1 MLQGGSASA
10 FPRYWSWVGVPIPV
24 TPNEAI
30 IAATFVGTFAARS
43 DAYAAFSGS
52 NWVCVKEELT
62 PEIVMAAFAGGP
74 SISGYTITP
83 QNTTHVG
90 CIDFD
95 CDDGLALAKQLRA
108 AMAEKGVAGY
118 VEMSRRGAHMWVV
131 LDAVVPAK
139 IMRRGLMAF
148 LRQIGQ
154 QWAPE
159 NPKIELRPAAD
170 EIKPDGYGSP
180 IRMPTMPNPKT
191 GLRYPML
198 AADDTLIP
206 RGLDKLCL
214 AIDLTPAWI
223 MESAAST
230 VRPTMKDMRRSDRQ
244 AYNGP
249 AVEGSAS
256 DILRTLWGALDA
268 RPNHSIRCPAHEDK
282 VASLSILPDD
292 LRAVCHAPSCILCNS
307 DKGRGTYELTQ
318 LAAAKGG
325 T

>member
-1 MLQGGSASA
+1 MTDNDSL
-10 FPRYWSWVGVPIPV
+10 
-24 TPNEAI
+24 
-30 IAATFVGTFAARS
+30 IAAVYTGTFAARS

-52 NWVCVKEELT
+52 SWICVKEELT
-62 PEIVMAAFAGGP
+62 PEIVMAAFAGGS

-108 AMAEKGVAGY
+108 AMAAKGVFGY
-118 VEMSRRGAHMWVV
+118 VEMSRRGAHLWVV

-198 AADDTLIP
+198 AADDSLIP

-214 AIDLTPAWI
+214 AIDLTPAWV
-223 MESAAST
+223 MESAADSL
-230 VRPTMKDMRRSDRQ
+230 RPDVKNLPSDYFPPRVIRPD
-244 AYNGP
+244 A
-249 AVEGSAS
+249 AVESICGVLMEVWGVPRAAPG
-256 DILRTLWGALDA
+256 RT
-268 RPNHSIRCPAHEDK
+268 IVCPMHDDTTP
-282 VASLSILPDD
+282 SLSISHDD
-292 LRAVCHAPSCILCNS
+292 ERCWCKSPRCIAYN
-307 DKGRGTYELTQ
+307 DGHGRGPAELRK
-318 LAAAKGG
+318 LAVSR
-325 T
+325 

>member
-1 MLQGGSASA
+1 M
-10 FPRYWSWVGVPIPV
+10 V
-24 TPNEAI
+24 TPDKSI
-30 IAATFVGTFAARS
+30 IAATFAATFSARQDAFAAFLGTS
-43 DAYAAFSGS
+43 
-52 NWVCVKEELT
+52 WVCVKEELT
-62 PEIVMAAFAGGP
+62 PEVVMAAFAGGP

-108 AMAEKGVAGY
+108 AMAEKGVFGY
-118 VEMSRRGAHMWVV
+118 VEMSRRGAHLWIV
-131 LDAVVPAK
+131 LDAQVSAK
-139 IMRRGLMAF
+139 TLRRAFMA
-148 LRQIGQ
+148 LLTGIGQ
-154 QWAPE
+154 KWAPE

-170 EIKPDGYGSP
+170 EIKPDGFGSP

-198 AADDTLIP
+198 AEDDTLIP

-223 MESAAST
+223 MESLASSI
-230 VRPTMKDMRRSDRQ
+230 RPNLKDARRGDRQ
-244 AYNGP
+244 QYHGP
-249 AVEGSAS
+249 VTEGSAS

-268 RPNHSIRCPAHEDK
+268 RPNHTIKCVAHQDK
-282 VASLSILPDD
+282 IASLSILADD
-292 LRAVCHAPSCILCNS
+292 QRVICKSPSCSLNNS

-318 LAAAKGG
+318 MAAAKGG